1 MKVRTLARIMLVT
14 LLVAGSASASSI
26 GVFFAADGSDCDAS
40 QAMNASLDIYILA
53 VLGGDAAQ
61 NGITGAEFRLDGMPI
76 GWFNNVIANPVATV
90 ALGNPIGGGCN
101 IGFPVC
107 QTGGTVLLYTI
118 SSFATTSLPSLVY
131 KVYNHGSPSNPFFPC
146 PLLVIC
152 DAPNYT
158 KVCVPGG
165 TAFVNGGTCSV
176 GVEPTSW
183 SGVKALYH

>member
-1 MKVRTLARIMLVT
+1 
-14 LLVAGSASASSI
+14 
-26 GVFFAADGSDCDAS
+26 
-40 QAMNASLDIYILA
+40 MNTSLDIYILA

-61 NGITGAEFRLDGMPI
+61 NGITGAEFRLDGMPF
-76 GWFNNVIANPVATV
+76 GWFNNVIANPVAAV
-90 ALGNPIGGGCN
+90 ALGNPIAGGCN
-101 IGFPVC
+101 VGFPVC

-118 SSFATTSLPSLVY
+118 HSFATTSLPNLVY
-131 KVYNHGSPSNPFFPC
+131 KVYNHGTPSNPFFPC
-146 PLLVIC
+146 ALLSIC

-165 TAFVNGGTCSV
+165 SAFVNGGACTV

>member
-26 GVFFAADGSDCDAS
+26 GVFFTADGSDCDAS
-40 QAMNASLDIYILA
+40 QAMNTSLDIYIVA

-101 IGFPVC
+101 IGF
-107 QTGGTVLLYTI
+107 
-118 SSFATTSLPSLVY
+118 
-131 KVYNHGSPSNPFFPC
+131 
-146 PLLVIC
+146 
-152 DAPNYT
+152 
-158 KVCVPGG
+158 
-165 TAFVNGGTCSV
+165 
-176 GVEPTSW
+176 
-183 SGVKALYH
+183 